1 MCLSL
6 SCLAK
11 KSSFGHRPLPSSTIN
26 RFVFRLVRLEV
37 HNLTPLVTWPN
48 SVRHATTHCP
58 SLSKAK
64 VRVSHM
70 TPSCDWNSSR
80 PLSFNLLAPYEH
92 IFFLVSLH
100 RWCLVWGSTFPY
112 NFSLLQLK
120 FSLYR
125 NVCLC
130 PPCLYPI
137 STCLRELP
145 PFSVGLLL

>member
-92 IFFLVSLH
+92 IFFLTISLSYNSNFLFIEMFASVLLASILFQH
-100 RWCLVWGSTFPY
+100 VFGNYHLFWWDSYY
-112 NFSLLQLK
+112 NFE
-120 FSLYR
+120 
-125 NVCLC
+125 
-130 PPCLYPI
+130 
-137 STCLRELP
+137 ELNEKI
-145 PFSVGLLL
+145 